1 MSLPGRK
8 PSALGATGP
17 VEENNGGVTAKT
29 LANLSLPQEPVND
42 LRGVS

>member
-1 MSLPGRK
+1 VEEAVRSR
-8 PSALGATGP
+8 ATEP

-29 LANLSLPQEPVND
+29 LANLRLAQEPVND